1 MSDKVGKFIVIF
13 VFAALSSLEMH
24 SQECS
29 AGTSWS
35 ISGIS
40 ADFKWKT
47 AEDSFMWA
55 QAKMELT
62 ETFLNNSSA
71 TGASASLTWNST
83 FGEKKICDD
92 SIFQFYAGPGI
103 SAGYCKDYKSGKGAF
118 IGLMGRAGVM
128 IMYDRNIDICVGL
141 SPVLGIHITS
151 EKNSISTQYYK
162 HGLIQCIIP
171 EISICYR
178 F

>member
-1 MSDKVGKFIVIF
+1 MSDKVGKLILILVLA
-13 VFAALSSLEMH
+13 VLSSLEMH
-24 SQECS
+24 SQERS
-29 AGTSWS
+29 VGTSWS

-47 AEDSFMWA
+47 AEDSFMWV
-55 QAKMELT
+55 QAKLELT
-62 ETFLNNSSA
+62 ETFWNSSS
-71 TGASASLTWNST
+71 TPGASASVTWNST

-103 SAGYCKDYKSGKGAF
+103 TAGYNTDYKSSRGPF
-118 IGLMGRAGVM
+118 IGLMGRVGVM

>member
-1 MSDKVGKFIVIF
+1 MSDKVGKLILILVLA
-13 VFAALSSLEMH
+13 VLSSLEMH
-24 SQECS
+24 SQERS
-29 AGTSWS
+29 VGTSWS
-35 ISGIS
+35 ISSIS

-47 AEDSFMWA
+47 AEDSFMWV
-55 QAKMELT
+55 QAKLELT
-62 ETFLNNSSA
+62 ETFWNSSS
-71 TGASASLTWNST
+71 TPGASASVTWNST

-103 SAGYCKDYKSGKGAF
+103 TAGYCKDYKSGKGAF

-162 HGLIQCIIP
+162 HGLIQSIIP
-171 EISICYR
+171 EISISYR